1 MHSLPTR
8 PAPGYQAQFTAS
20 SPATPFL
27 IDDRPALTDLPL
39 AGPRRKRE
47 GRGGAT
53 ANLVVFRTI
62 IRSPLL
68 PAFTAALPQARGGR
82 PTPLPD
88 LYWVF
93 YGCAM
98 RELASNELLDQ
109 ELPQVWTEIRKEF
122 WFEHGV
128 LLPDALSNGEIA
140 GGSYSYRAWRKR
152 RILAPKNKPSP
163 LPDLVGRL
171 TDISI
176 PLALAVRT
184 AEGGDAPRELINPA
198 VWDIV
203 AIDGTVLNAPSDV
216 REEEVVDD
224 EGVVV
229 RDENGKPVTR
239 ITGSRA
245 KKGKPRVH
253 HDVSDASGKEHG
265 AQKGLY
271 NVVATTKG
279 LDTYTRVVLGLD
291 IGYPREGEDPVAMRV
306 LRALYRRAG
315 HRFPVLTIDGIGK
328 PGMYQDLVAESGVYV
343 VNSQNARARGKSE
356 PKADP
361 ANAHL
366 TGTAIRRYGVNKD
379 QVKLSYDTP
388 LGAAD
393 HESDGVAH
401 QHHLMADDGA
411 VYETDRPHTRG
422 SRVRKLGMLEPT
434 SVERRR
440 DADGRY
446 YLLLTLTGSCSHGG
460 EFTTTLELRWTKP
473 GTDGRV
479 QWRSMVANVRVIPE
493 ALVEKYA
500 LTFGKRNQIESFFF
514 WLEKRF
520 YVKDRHASWS
530 REAQLLDLVFSALLH
545 NAEAWAHLAYR
556 HPQTAADLAHTL
568 AQLPANPAPQADDT
582 HLDSEVAA

>member
-1 MHSLPTR
+1 MHRLSQR
-8 PAPGYQAQFTAS
+8 PAAGYQAQFTAN

-39 AGPRRKRE
+39 AGPRRKKE

-68 PAFTAALPQARGGR
+68 STFTVALPQARGGR

-98 RELASNELLDQ
+98 RELASAEELDQ
-109 ELPQVWTEIRKEF
+109 ELPQVWTEVRKEF
-122 WFEHGV
+122 WFEHGI
-128 LLPDALSNGEIA
+128 LLPDASSNGEIP
-140 GGSYSYRAWRKR
+140 GGSDSYRAWRKR
-152 RILAPKNKPSP
+152 RIIAPKDKPSP

-176 PLALAVRT
+176 PLALAVRA
-184 AEGGDAPRELINPA
+184 AEGGDARRELIDPA

-216 REEEVVDD
+216 RAEEVVNDNG
-224 EGVVV
+224 EVVLRV
-229 RDENGKPVTR
+229 
-239 ITGSRA
+239 TGSRA

-253 HDVSDASGKEHG
+253 HDVTDASGKEHG

-328 PGMYQDLVAESGVYV
+328 PGMYQNLMAESGIYV
-343 VNSQNARARGKSE
+343 VNSQNTRQRAKEESA
-356 PKADP
+356 ADP

-366 TGTAIRRYGVNKD
+366 TGTTIRRYGVKKD
-379 QVKLSYDTP
+379 QVKLSYDTS
-388 LGAAD
+388 LGATD
-393 HESDGVAH
+393 HDIDGVAH

-422 SRVRKLGMLEPT
+422 SRVRKLGMLEPS

-440 DADGRY
+440 DSDGRY

-460 EFTTTLELRWTKP
+460 KFTTTLELRWTKP
-473 GTDGRV
+473 GRDGRV

-520 YVKDRHASWS
+520 YVKDRHASWG
-530 REAQLLDLVFSALLH
+530 REAQLLDLVFAALLH
-545 NAEAWAHLAYR
+545 NTETWAHLAYR
-556 HPQTAADLAHTL
+556 HPQAAADLGRTL
-568 AQLPANPAPQADDT
+568 AQSPDHPVPRADDT

>member
-1 MHSLPTR
+1 MHRSKKR
-8 PAPGYQAQFTAS
+8 PASGYKAQFTAN
-20 SPATPFL
+20 SPATPIL

-39 AGPRRKRE
+39 AGPRRKKE

-68 PAFTAALPQARGGR
+68 PAITAALPRARGGR
-82 PTPLPD
+82 PTPLPN

-98 RELASNELLDQ
+98 RELASNEQLDQ
-109 ELPQVWTEIRKEF
+109 ELPQVWTDIRKEF
-122 WFEHGV
+122 WFEHGI
-128 LLPDALSNGEIA
+128 LLPDALPTGEIP
-140 GGSYSYRAWRKR
+140 GGSYSFRKWRTR
-152 RILAPKNKPSP
+152 RILPEDKPSP

-176 PLALAVRT
+176 PLALAVRA
-184 AEGGDAPRELINPA
+184 AEGGDAPRELIDPA

-216 REEEVVDD
+216 REAEVVDSNG
-224 EGVVV
+224 EVVH
-229 RDENGKPVTR
+229 DKNAKPVTQV
-239 ITGSRA
+239 TGSRA

-253 HDVSDASGKEHG
+253 HDVTDASGKEHG

-291 IGYPREGEDPVAMRV
+291 IGLPGEGEDPVAMRV
-306 LRALYRRAG
+306 LRGLYRRAG
-315 HRFPVLTIDGIGK
+315 HTFPVLTIDGIGK

-356 PKADP
+356 AKADP

-366 TGTAIRRYGVNKD
+366 TGTTIRRYGVKKD

-388 LGAAD
+388 LGSVC
-393 HESDGVAH
+393 HEVDGVAH
-401 QHHLMADDGA
+401 EHHLVADDGA
-411 VYETDRPHTRG
+411 VYETDRPVTHG

-440 DADGRY
+440 DANGNY
-446 YLLLTLTGSCSHGG
+446 YLLLTLTRTCAHGD
-460 EFTTTLELRWTKP
+460 EFATTIELRWTKP
-473 GTDGRV
+473 VKDGRV
-479 QWRSMVANVRVIPE
+479 PWRSMIANVRVIPE

-500 LTFGKRNQIESFFF
+500 LTFGKRNQVESFFF

-520 YVKDRHASWS
+520 YVKDRHASWG

-545 NAEAWAHLAYR
+545 NTETWAHLAYR
-556 HPQTAADLAHTL
+556 YPQAAAELARTL
-568 AQLPANPAPQADDT
+568 AQLPAHPAPQADDT
-582 HLDSEVAA
+582 HVDSEVAA

>member
-1 MHSLPTR
+1 MHRHSQRT
-8 PAPGYQAQFTAS
+8 AAGYQAQFTANS
-20 SPATPFL
+20 LATRFL

-39 AGPRRKRE
+39 AGPRRKKE

-82 PTPLPD
+82 PTPLSD

-122 WFEHGV
+122 WFEHGI
-128 LLPDALSNGEIA
+128 LLPDASPSGKIA
-140 GGSYSYRAWRKR
+140 GGSYSYRKWRTR
-152 RILAPKNKPSP
+152 RILAPEKKPSP

-184 AEGGDAPRELINPA
+184 AEGGNVPRALIDPA

-216 REEEVVDD
+216 REEEIVNDNGEVVLR
-224 EGVVV
+224 V
-229 RDENGKPVTR
+229 
-239 ITGSRA
+239 TGSRA

-253 HDVSDASGKEHG
+253 HDVTDASGKEHG

-328 PGMYQDLVAESGVYV
+328 PGMYQDLMAESGIYV
-343 VNSQNARARGKSE
+343 VNSQNARQRAKKESE
-356 PKADP
+356 ADP
-361 ANAHL
+361 ANSHL
-366 TGTAIRRYGVNKD
+366 TGTTIRRYGVKKD

-393 HESDGVAH
+393 HDIDGVAH

-422 SRVRKLGMLEPT
+422 SRVRKLGMLEPS

-440 DADGRY
+440 DSDGRY
-446 YLLLTLTGSCSHGG
+446 YLLLTLTRSCSHGG
-460 EFTTTLELRWTKP
+460 KFTTTLELRWTKP
-473 GTDGRV
+473 GRDGRV

-493 ALVEKYA
+493 ALVDKYA

-520 YVKDRHASWS
+520 YVKDRHASWG
-530 REAQLLDLVFSALLH
+530 REAQLLDLVFAALLH
-545 NAEAWAHLAYR
+545 NTETWAHLAYR
-556 HPQTAADLAHTL
+556 HPQAAADLARTL
-568 AQLPANPAPQADDT
+568 AQLPDHPVPQADDT
-582 HLDSEVAA
+582 NLDSEVAA